1 MNLLDLFKDF
11 IIKDYDYII
20 FIKEKIIPPNFYSSL
35 EIYKIDQYSD
45 LSSIININNINFIE
59 EKFKPFRIRK
69 YLYDKL
75 IGEYIKMT
83 ENSLKDKKNNDL
95 ECLYQK
101 LNEIIYFM
109 LNLNV
114 IEKNNANQTYI
125 NLLFEQINIENNID
139 SINQNNKKIISRFI
153 DSLKTAY
160 YNKNLDFS
168 NLIKRME
175 KISEKKINLNIIR
188 FFLEYIQKTFIWEL
202 SMNIWELLLSDELRK
217 TIEQR
222 KIKAINNEEI

>member
-1 MNLLDLFKDF
+1 M
-11 IIKDYDYII
+11 
-20 FIKEKIIPPNFYSSL
+20 
-35 EIYKIDQYSD
+35 
-45 LSSIININNINFIE
+45 
-59 EKFKPFRIRK
+59 
-69 YLYDKL
+69 
-75 IGEYIKMT
+75 
-83 ENSLKDKKNNDL
+83 
-95 ECLYQK
+95 
-101 LNEIIYFM
+101 
-109 LNLNV
+109 

-125 NLLFEQINIENNID
+125 NLLFEQINIENIII
-139 SINQNNKKIISRFI
+139 SIKQNNKKIISRFI